1 MRFLVL
7 FTINVLGGSIKGRV
21 SNLRLRPDQTLAQ
34 SSSNTFQQKV
44 LCFFM
49 KHLDMN
55 FPLDF
60 CHIYI
65 FPSKLKEEFCGRK

>member
-7 FTINVLGGSIKGRV
+7 FTINLGGSIKVRV

-44 LCFFM
+44 LRLVFFM
-49 KHLDMN
+49 KYLDH
-55 FPLDF
+55 
-60 CHIYI
+60 CWYI
-65 FPSKLKEEFCGRK
+65 EPRNREKSLTLI

>member
-7 FTINVLGGSIKGRV
+7 FTINVGGSKKVCV

-44 LCFFM
+44 LRLVFFM
-49 KHLDMN
+49 KYLDIN
-55 FPLDF
+55 FQLHF
-60 CHIYI
+60 CYIDI
-65 FPSKLKEEFCGRK
+65 FPFGA